1 MNVSP
6 VVPSLVSPKFPQAPS
21 ANRRL
26 HYLKVSI
33 SACLLR
39 PAVKSFALFSHIV
52 KLVSWIPGKIIYYKI
67 NGEQAKATAFFNKAY
82 FKTGKVAYAFFSIP
96 SFAIR
101 AIKDFCYNTQL
112 ANEFLST
119 LQSKKSYLK
128 PEQEYEES
136 IQKIHSDLHGEK
148 SFYVTKPKYI
158 YKFTSKSHPS
168 ITLVK
173 LSDFLKPDLF
183 AIGIG
188 NPHITSFSLE
198 KENDQT
204 YTNKFEASAFYSKG
218 SCYHQ
223 SEQNNIESG
232 VFLLP
237 TNLPPEIF
245 ERFHSAIIARKGTRS
260 LTCVNGNCRLLAEA
274 GFSIEG
280 IDLKK
285 VMLPKTFMEHLLFR
299 KVFYTDSHGKKQQV
313 HFDLLNTSSK
323 TLDQYFC
330 DLL

>member
-1 MNVSP
+1 MTLASVSAD
-6 VVPSLVSPKFPQAPS
+6 LITPKFGQALS
-21 ANRRL
+21 TSRRL
-26 HYLKVSI
+26 HYLKISI
-33 SACLLR
+33 SACLFR
-39 PAVKSFALFSHIV
+39 PAIKTFVLFSHIV

-67 NGEQAKATAFFNKAY
+67 NGEQAKATAFFNNAC
-82 FKTGKVAYAFFSIP
+82 FKTGKVANDFFNVP
-96 SFAIR
+96 SFIIR
-101 AIKDFCYNTQL
+101 AVKDFYYNTQL
-112 ANEFLST
+112 SNEFLST

-148 SFYVTKPKYI
+148 SFYVINPKQIDTFASHSKP
-158 YKFTSKSHPS
+158 SL
-168 ITLVK
+168 TLVK
-173 LSDFLKPDLF
+173 LSDFLKPKLF

-188 NPHITSFSLE
+188 SPHITSFSLE
-198 KENDQT
+198 KQNDQT
-204 YTNKFEASAFYSKG
+204 YTNKFEASALYLQSRF
-218 SCYHQ
+218 HQ

-245 ERFHSAIIARKGTRS
+245 ERFHSAIIAREGTRS

-285 VMLPKTFMEHLLFR
+285 VMFPKTFMEHLLFR